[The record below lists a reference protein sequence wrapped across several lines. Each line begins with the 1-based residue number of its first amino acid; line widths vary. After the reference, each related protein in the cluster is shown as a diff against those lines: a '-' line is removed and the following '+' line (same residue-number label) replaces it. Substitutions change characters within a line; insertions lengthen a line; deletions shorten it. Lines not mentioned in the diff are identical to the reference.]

1 MYHYTYLLR
10 NSNDG
15 LLYIGVRSSSTK
27 PHLDNYKSSAKTV
40 SKEYLSNC
48 RKSILKQFPTRLEA
62 NTHEISLHAKFR
74 VASNPKFFNKAN
86 ATTTKFD
93 RTGVVI
99 SELQRQ
105 NMRRGMKAAWTAELR
120 QKASDRRTG
129 IKLSDITKA
138 KLRAINLGSNSPKAK
153 QVLCVE
159 LSITYGSI
167 SEAALAHS
175 IHYSGISKVCNGSQ
189 KRANGYTW
197 KYT

>member
-1 MYHYTYLLR
+1 
-10 NSNDG
+10 
-15 LLYIGVRSSSTK
+15 
-27 PHLDNYKSSAKTV
+27 
-40 SKEYLSNC
+40 
-48 RKSILKQFPTRLEA
+48 
-62 NTHEISLHAKFR
+62 
-74 VASNPKFFNKAN
+74 
-86 ATTTKFD
+86 
-93 RTGVVI
+93 
-99 SELQRQ
+99 
-105 NMRRGMKAAWTAELR
+105 MKAAWTAELR

-159 LSITYGSI
+159 LNITYGSI

-189 KRANGYTW
+189 KRANRYTW